1 MYILVIGNIAI
12 VALIERVRILTRV
25 AYEIVVNVSWLRT
38 FQRARINYANL
49 NTREIL
55 MVFSKHFLTA
65 IYVNPFF

>member
-1 MYILVIGNIAI
+1 MYILVIGNIVI

-38 FQRARINYANL
+38 FQRVRINYANL

-55 MVFSKHFLTA
+55 MVQT
-65 IYVNPFF
+65 FFYGD